1 MSPPQPRSIAQ
12 PGKTAAGHA
21 AERDLDAYVRETAL
35 HVPLE
40 FVDRVMAAIE
50 AETPT
55 RRWFPVLASSER
67 SRSRMAGVAAALM
80 AALIGGGALVA
91 GASGII
97 GRDVAMPASVGPASQ
112 PILFAGPTPTPTA
125 NADEPTTRPAIAPAA
140 TQPSGADRPDAGA
153 PTEETEE
160 TQERDEPEAT
170 DRADGDEHANDPE
183 ETDEPGDDGS
193 TGRSDR
199 GGEDEGADDS
209 TTP

>member
-12 PGKTAAGHA
+12 PGMTAAGHA
-21 AERDLDAYVRETAL
+21 AERDLDAYVRATAL

-40 FVDRVMAAIE
+40 FADRVMAAIE

-67 SRSRMAGVAAALM
+67 SRSRMAGAAAALM

-112 PILFAGPTPTPTA
+112 PIRCMSPPIVRWGDGPRCAVRCPAKAGDPGLLRDRFGNVP
-125 NADEPTTRPAIAPAA
+125 R
-140 TQPSGADRPDAGA
+140 SGATAPRPHLS
-153 PTEETEE
+153 
-160 TQERDEPEAT
+160 RCL
-170 DRADGDEHANDPE
+170 ADG
-183 ETDEPGDDGS
+183 
-193 TGRSDR
+193 
-199 GGEDEGADDS
+199 
-209 TTP
+209 